1 MLNEGLKF
9 YVEKKTGKGQ
19 SLGWRLKRAQR
30 TLLLAFISMVLS
42 FAVVLSASM
51 AESLDIVLQYLGG
64 GSVSTSRL
72 PDSSL
77 LPSDAAVSSVQNA
90 SAIAFSASSQA
101 LVNIRGVDDDYFFP
115 QRAQALGLKLDS
127 SSSNLEGIII
137 SSQTASMLSVSPG
150 DRLTLM
156 VYDSQEGRVRPV
168 FVFVR
173 GTYNTG
179 YSEFDSSFVFSSKR
193 VAGSADEY
201 EIMTEADAEALAL
214 ALRSSGYDALSYTER
229 YAAAYENISL
239 SIFFIDLIVVLIG
252 LLAGLFA
259 LNICAQYIENDR
271 RDIALMML
279 TGCDEKQMA
288 GCYLRITFIRVIYAL
303 IAGMAAG
310 ILLAFAFIPMLS
322 SLDTAQFRALHSYVT
337 NIRIC
342 VPAGTLV
349 LTALALAAS
358 AFVSL
363 AISLH
368 RGISMRFHTALVS

>member
-77 LPSDAAVSSVQNA
+77 LPSDAAVFSVQNA

-179 YSEFDSSFVFSSKR
+179 
-193 VAGSADEY
+193 
-201 EIMTEADAEALAL
+201 
-214 ALRSSGYDALSYTER
+214 
-229 YAAAYENISL
+229 
-239 SIFFIDLIVVLIG
+239 
-252 LLAGLFA
+252 
-259 LNICAQYIENDR
+259 
-271 RDIALMML
+271 
-279 TGCDEKQMA
+279 
-288 GCYLRITFIRVIYAL
+288 
-303 IAGMAAG
+303 
-310 ILLAFAFIPMLS
+310 
-322 SLDTAQFRALHSYVT
+322 
-337 NIRIC
+337 
-342 VPAGTLV
+342 
-349 LTALALAAS
+349 
-358 AFVSL
+358 
-363 AISLH
+363 
-368 RGISMRFHTALVS
+368 